1 MLKDLCANIDFAKKP
16 DLCNRERKCIVI
28 MKIATRDNKEFFHRI
43 ERLFPRFGDKALDI
57 PSWDEG
63 KGMYLVEQYQAP
75 SGNRSLTY
83 VGVSDQLLLEI
94 TLGHFHS
101 WEFVNKA
108 RAMVYDGEGFRVICS
123 HDWEQSTHYRKEAVL
138 PVITTSLKEYVLESG
153 IPEGLNEDEV
163 SAEINII
170 LSDLFTRKVT
180 DLDRRGARQI
190 LALYCKRKGV
200 CADFTH
206 EYNNDVL

>member
-1 MLKDLCANIDFAKKP
+1 MKIANIDNSEFSR
-16 DLCNRERKCIVI
+16 LER
-28 MKIATRDNKEFFHRI
+28 M
-43 ERLFPRFGDKALDI
+43 FPRFGEKALDI

-83 VGVSDQLLLEI
+83 VGVSDQLLLEM

-123 HDWEQSTHYRKEAVL
+123 HDWEQSTHYRKEDIL
-138 PVITTSLKEYVLESG
+138 PIITASLKEYVLDNG
-153 IPEGLNEDEV
+153 IPEGLDEKEV
-163 SAEINII
+163 STEIDNI
-170 LSDLFTRKVT
+170 LADLFTRKVT
-180 DLDRRGARQI
+180 DLDRRGVRKI
-190 LALYCKRKGV
+190 LALYCRKKGI
-200 CADFTH
+200 CDDFTR
-206 EYNNDVL
+206 EYEN

>member
-1 MLKDLCANIDFAKKP
+1 MTIANRA
-16 DLCNRERKCIVI
+16 NS
-28 MKIATRDNKEFFHRI
+28 EFTLRI
-43 ERLFPRFGDKALDI
+43 ERIFPKFGNKALDI

-83 VGVSDQLLLEI
+83 VGVSDQLLLEM
-94 TLGHFHS
+94 TVGHFHS

-123 HDWEQSTHYRKEAVL
+123 HDWEQSTHYRKENVL
-138 PVITTSLKEYVLESG
+138 PVIATSLKEYVLESG
-153 IPEGLNEDEV
+153 IPDGLNEDEV
-163 SAEINII
+163 SAEIDKI
-170 LSDLFTRKVT
+170 LADLFTRKVT
-180 DLDRRGARQI
+180 DLDRRGVRQI
-190 LALYCKRKGV
+190 LALYCRRKGI

-206 EYNNDVL
+206 EHNNDVL